1 MKEQLISLKTATL
14 AKEKQFQEYTSYFY
28 TKENGLCSIDND
40 GETLNIYNDDLTFKD
55 SIWDCNGDFWY
66 NEIEDE
72 EGIYA
77 QTYEPIK
84 YPAPTQGL
92 LQKWLRDR
100 EENIIIVIPMR
111 AVHRNYNGW
120 YYEVFTQLTKKDN
133 PVLIIYSNENFDTYE
148 EALEK
153 GLQEALKLI

>member
-1 MKEQLISLKTATL
+1 MKEQLISLETATL

-28 TKENGLCSIDND
+28 TKENGLCSIDTD
-40 GETLNIYNDDLTFKD
+40 GEILNIHNDDLTFKD

-84 YPAPTQGL
+84 YPAPTQSL
-92 LQKWLRDR
+92 LQKWLRETHQLHLEIQVQDYVETPKFYWNIFGTYKNNKIIRCIANSPR
-100 EENIIIVIPMR
+100 EDYV
-111 AVHRNYNGW
+111 
-120 YYEVFTQLTKKDN
+120 
-133 PVLIIYSNENFDTYE
+133 SYE
-148 EALEK
+148 EALEA
-153 GLQEALKLI
+153 GLQKALSYI

>member
-1 MKEQLISLKTATL
+1 MEDKLIEYSTAKL

-28 TKENGLCSIDND
+28 TKENGLCSIDTD
-40 GETLNIYNDDLTFKD
+40 GEILNIYNDDLTFKD

-84 YPAPTQGL
+84 YPAPTQSL
-92 LQKWLRDR
+92 LQKWLR
-100 EENIIIVIPMR
+100 EKYKII
-111 AVHRNYNGW
+111 
-120 YYEVFTQLTKKDN
+120 
-133 PVLIIYSNENFDTYE
+133 LIIGYQYEYDSTPYSYWIYKEEQSLPINQWVDDLETYE